1 MKALSIKQPWANMI
15 ANGEKTI
22 ETRKWPTNYRG
33 KLLIVSSKSPPIKLA
48 GFALAIARVA
58 DCRPM
63 TKEDEAAACCPV
75 YPGAF
80 SWVLEDVQKIEP
92 FPVKGSL
99 GIYQVD
105 VEPSIPQH
113 DADGENIKEGTIL
126 HYVLGAPSGNEV
138 QHEH

>member
-33 KLLIVSSKSPPIKLA
+33 ILLIVSSKSPPIKPA
-48 GFALAIARVA
+48 GVALAVARVA

-63 TKEDEAAACCPV
+63 TKDDEAAACCRV
-75 YPGAF
+75 YAGAF
-80 SWVLEDVQKIEP
+80 SWVLEDVRRIEP

-99 GIYQVD
+99 GIYEVN
-105 VEPSIPQH
+105 VEAGFLDRSVQPK
-113 DADGENIKEGTIL
+113 DAS
-126 HYVLGAPSGNEV
+126 PSGQSAE
-138 QHEH
+138 